1 MGWLFELKRKHEILH
16 SMRREDNG
24 RRSLL
29 FQLRHAGW
37 WWYAKAGGQYDNHA
51 TLYDAAGAELGRIRT
66 KERMKGQSDDE
77 YLIDLIEDGI
87 QYHLR
92 TAYLW
97 ERPKGNGLNDVYLLK
112 PNKWLV
118 ILSIKEQFA
127 SIKASLRGEDVKVPT
142 RIWDKNDLVMR
153 ITRRVSEHE
162 YCCYEIESRSE
173 GDYLLAML
181 ITVATSCVL
190 DHSEER

>member
-1 MGWLFELKRKHEILH
+1 
-16 SMRREDNG
+16 MRREDNG

-37 WWYAKAGGQYDNHA
+37 WWYAKAGGRYDSHA
-51 TLYDAAGAELGRIRT
+51 GLYDAAGTELGHVRT

-77 YLIDLIEDGI
+77 YLIDLIENGA

-97 ERPKGNGLNDVYLLK
+97 GRPKGNRLNDAYLLK

-127 SIKASLRGEDVKVPT
+127 SIKASLRGEDAKESI
-142 RIWDKNDLVMR
+142 RIWDKNDLDMR
-153 ITRRVSEHE
+153 ISKQGSPILRE
-162 YCCYEIESRSE
+162 C
-173 GDYLLAML
+173 LLE
-181 ITVATSCVL
+181 TVAIKTVAPQRRAAFFPCAAGATAIL
-190 DHSEER
+190 KIALIR